1 MNRLVIEVCVGTSC
15 YLLGAQD
22 LLQAIEELPAEQL
35 GKVEIIG
42 VTCLKNC
49 GKGPNIRINGTVYSG
64 VTPERLLQVI
74 DDNLL

>member
-22 LLQAIEELPAEQL
+22 LLQAIEELPAEQQ
-35 GKVEIIG
+35 GKVEING

-74 DDNLL
+74 DENLL